1 MIYPIN
7 EMIDRL
13 LAEAVDEETGE
24 LLFTDEELEEKIEAL
39 QMNFDDKIDSLAC
52 AVKNLKAEV
61 SDIREEKLKLAKR
74 QANVEKELERTKRF
88 LAYLLKGDKFKNGR
102 HSISYRKSVE
112 VVIDNDSFLTW
123 AEQNAPELLIQR
135 EPDPD
140 KRAIKAAI
148 EEGTLVRYASLRENN
163 NIQVR

>member
-13 LAEAVDEETGE
+13 LAEAVDEDTGE

-39 QMNFDDKIDSLAC
+39 QMSFDDKIDSLAC
-52 AVKNLKAEV
+52 AVKNLKAEA
-61 SDIREEKLKLAKR
+61 SDIREEKMKLAKR
-74 QANVEKELERTKRF
+74 QSSVEKELERTKRF

-112 VVIDNDSFLTW
+112 VVVEEDEFINW
-123 AEQNAPELLIQR
+123 AQNNAPELLISR

-140 KRAIKAAI
+140 KKAIKAAI
-148 EEGTLVRYASLRENN
+148 ESGTEIRYASLRENN